1 MLRME
6 SWIGYR
12 FDLIVDPIWIGMFS
26 IDANVIVWFK
36 WEKVLILD
44 MNVEDDFRNWML
56 VGYVDSSGYK
66 C

>member
-12 FDLIVDPIWIGMFS
+12 LDLIVDPIWIGMFS

>member
-12 FDLIVDPIWIGMFS
+12 LDLIVDPIWIGMFS

-36 WEKVLILD
+36 WEKFLILD

>member
-1 MLRME
+1 MFRME

-12 FDLIVDPIWIGMFS
+12 LDLIVDPIWIGMFS